1 MYIIVCEL
9 DEPSGFFFLFYV
21 FCLVNGVGLVIEI
34 SSRLV
39 SGWYL
44 AVRGIEANGVGLMM

>member
-9 DEPSGFFFLFYV
+9 GRAPGLVVSLLSLL
-21 FCLVNGVGLVIEI
+21 LVNGVGLVIGI
-34 SSRLV
+34 SSRLI

-44 AVRGIEANGVGLMM
+44 AVRGIEANGVGLVM